1 MQEFYIH
8 IHSVEEAR
16 EFVAICSQIPAD
28 INLSSG
34 KREVDGK
41 SLLGVLSLDLAIP
54 VRAEIVSGEKVN
66 LSVFEQF
73 VEGV

>member
-1 MQEFYIH
+1 MQKFFVH
-8 IHSVEEAR
+8 IHSIEEAR
-16 EFVAICSQIPAD
+16 EFVAICSQLPAD

-41 SLLGVLSLDLAIP
+41 SLLGVLSLDLTIP
-54 VRAEIVSGEKVN
+54 VQVEIISGEKVN

>member
-41 SLLGVLSLDLAIP
+41 SLLGVLSLDLTIP

-66 LSVFEQF
+66 LSVLKQF
-73 VEGV
+73 LEDV